1 MTSFKRAANVE
12 INFLNPNP
20 KSLIFNSF
28 LNFYF
33 KLYNI
38 FRISVRFTPYKYL
51 KLVCKYISIL
61 LLITCFYSSTL
72 RAQNTSLNVIGA
84 NDEETKI
91 IETHQYKKTHTDYNS
106 IQNEI
111 DSLQQKIIN
120 SGYIESEINST
131 RKINDSSFQVKFSL
145 NNKYESIDISYDITE
160 IEKDLIKTITEKSS
174 NKQFSVPLNKLE
186 ETLKFI
192 NLQIVNNGFP
202 FTKIKLSELK
212 IKDSKTLT
220 ANLIIVKDEKKRRL
234 DKVVIKGYEKFPKS
248 FLNRFLKIKPEKTFN
263 IESIKRKM
271 DNLNNL
277 RFAEQ
282 TKNPEVLFSKDSTT
296 LYIYLQKSQSN
307 TFDGFLGFSTNE
319 ETNKLDFNGYLNLE
333 LNNNFNYGESF
344 RLMYKSD
351 ESEQK
356 NFEVNLNLP
365 YIFSSP
371 IGTELS
377 LNILKRD
384 STFTTVNQ
392 KASVFYQ
399 INPKNRIYVGIESVE
414 SNNLL
419 DVEINSLSLVSDYKS
434 NLYNI
439 KYTYNNRQNFKT
451 IFQLKSSFNLEY
463 GLGERQ
469 TKNNKEKQNRINLD
483 AFHVFQLNNKNSF
496 YTRITGSLINSSSYL
511 DNELFRFGGINSIRG
526 FQENSIAAN
535 QYIVLNT
542 EYRYQLSKSIYA
554 HSIIDFANFE
564 NRIIETKENLYGF
577 GVGFGILTKAGL
589 LRFNF
594 ANGKTEEQSFKFSNS
609 KIHLSLVSI
618 F

>member
-1 MTSFKRAANVE
+1 M
-12 INFLNPNP
+12 
-20 KSLIFNSF
+20 
-28 LNFYF
+28 
-33 KLYNI
+33 
-38 FRISVRFTPYKYL
+38 
-51 KLVCKYISIL
+51 CKYISIL
-61 LLITCFYSSTL
+61 LLITCFCSSTL
-72 RAQNTSLNVIGA
+72 RAQNTNLNVIGA

-91 IETHQYKKTHTDYNS
+91 IETHEYKKNHTDYNS

-145 NNKYESIDISYDITE
+145 NNKYESIDISYDNTE
-160 IEKDLIKTITEKSS
+160 IEKNLIKTITEKSS

-192 NLQIVNNGFP
+192 NLKIVNNGFP

-220 ANLIIVKDEKKRRL
+220 ANLIIVKDKKKRRL

-399 INPKNRIYVGIESVE
+399 INSKNRIYVGIESVE

>member
-1 MTSFKRAANVE
+1 M
-12 INFLNPNP
+12 
-20 KSLIFNSF
+20 
-28 LNFYF
+28 
-33 KLYNI
+33 
-38 FRISVRFTPYKYL
+38 
-51 KLVCKYISIL
+51 
-61 LLITCFYSSTL
+61 
-72 RAQNTSLNVIGA
+72 RAQNTNLNVIGA

-91 IETHQYKKTHTDYNS
+91 IETHEYKKNHTDYNS

-145 NNKYESIDISYDITE
+145 NNKYESIDISYDNTE
-160 IEKDLIKTITEKSS
+160 IEKNLIKTITEKSS

-220 ANLIIVKDEKKRRL
+220 ANLIIVKDKKKRRL

-399 INPKNRIYVGIESVE
+399 INSKNRIYVGIESVE

>member
-1 MTSFKRAANVE
+1 M
-12 INFLNPNP
+12 
-20 KSLIFNSF
+20 
-28 LNFYF
+28 
-33 KLYNI
+33 
-38 FRISVRFTPYKYL
+38 
-51 KLVCKYISIL
+51 CKYISIL

-399 INPKNRIYVGIESVE
+399 INSKNRIYVGIESVE

>member
-1 MTSFKRAANVE
+1 M
-12 INFLNPNP
+12 
-20 KSLIFNSF
+20 
-28 LNFYF
+28 
-33 KLYNI
+33 
-38 FRISVRFTPYKYL
+38 
-51 KLVCKYISIL
+51 
-61 LLITCFYSSTL
+61 

-91 IETHQYKKTHTDYNS
+91 IETHEYKKTHTDYNS

-271 DNLNNL
+271 DNLSNL

-399 INPKNRIYVGIESVE
+399 INSKNRIYVGIESVE

-496 YTRITGSLINSSSYL
+496 YTRITGSLINSSSYI

>member
-1 MTSFKRAANVE
+1 M
-12 INFLNPNP
+12 
-20 KSLIFNSF
+20 
-28 LNFYF
+28 
-33 KLYNI
+33 
-38 FRISVRFTPYKYL
+38 
-51 KLVCKYISIL
+51 
-61 LLITCFYSSTL
+61 

-91 IETHQYKKTHTDYNS
+91 IETHEYKKTHTDYNS

-234 DKVVIKGYEKFPKS
+234 DKIVIKGYEKFPKS

-263 IESIKRKM
+263 IESIKSKM
-271 DNLNNL
+271 DNLSNL

-399 INPKNRIYVGIESVE
+399 INSKNRIYVGIESVE

>member
-1 MTSFKRAANVE
+1 M
-12 INFLNPNP
+12 
-20 KSLIFNSF
+20 
-28 LNFYF
+28 
-33 KLYNI
+33 
-38 FRISVRFTPYKYL
+38 
-51 KLVCKYISIL
+51 
-61 LLITCFYSSTL
+61 
-72 RAQNTSLNVIGA
+72 RAQNTNLNVIGA

-91 IETHQYKKTHTDYNS
+91 IETHEYKKNHTDYNS

-145 NNKYESIDISYDITE
+145 NNKYESIDISYDNTE
-160 IEKDLIKTITEKSS
+160 IEKNLIKTITEKSS

-192 NLQIVNNGFP
+192 NLKIVNNGFP

-220 ANLIIVKDEKKRRL
+220 ANLIIVKDKKKRRL

-399 INPKNRIYVGIESVE
+399 INSKNRIYVGIESVE

>member
-1 MTSFKRAANVE
+1 M
-12 INFLNPNP
+12 
-20 KSLIFNSF
+20 
-28 LNFYF
+28 
-33 KLYNI
+33 
-38 FRISVRFTPYKYL
+38 
-51 KLVCKYISIL
+51 CKYISIL
-61 LLITCFYSSTL
+61 LLITCFCSSTL
-72 RAQNTSLNVIGA
+72 RAQNTNLDVIGA

-91 IETHQYKKTHTDYNS
+91 IETHEYKKTHNDYNS

-145 NNKYESIDISYDITE
+145 NNKYESIDISYDNTE

-271 DNLNNL
+271 DNLSNL

-344 RLMYKSD
+344 RLIYKSD

-399 INPKNRIYVGIESVE
+399 INSKNRFYVGIESVE

-463 GLGERQ
+463 GLGERK

-496 YTRITGSLINSSSYL
+496 YTRITGSLINSSSYY

-535 QYIVLNT
+535 QYIVFNT

>member
-1 MTSFKRAANVE
+1 M
-12 INFLNPNP
+12 
-20 KSLIFNSF
+20 
-28 LNFYF
+28 
-33 KLYNI
+33 
-38 FRISVRFTPYKYL
+38 
-51 KLVCKYISIL
+51 CKYISIL
-61 LLITCFYSSTL
+61 LLITCFCSSTL
-72 RAQNTSLNVIGA
+72 RAQNTNLNVIGA

-91 IETHQYKKTHTDYNS
+91 IETHEYKKNHTDYNS

-145 NNKYESIDISYDITE
+145 NNKYESIGISYDNTK

-186 ETLKFI
+186 ETLKYI
-192 NLQIVNNGFP
+192 NLQITNNGFP
-202 FTKIKLSELK
+202 FTKIKLSEIK

-271 DNLNNL
+271 NNLSNL

-399 INPKNRIYVGIESVE
+399 INSKNRIYVGIESVE

>member
-1 MTSFKRAANVE
+1 M
-12 INFLNPNP
+12 
-20 KSLIFNSF
+20 
-28 LNFYF
+28 
-33 KLYNI
+33 
-38 FRISVRFTPYKYL
+38 
-51 KLVCKYISIL
+51 CKYISIL
-61 LLITCFYSSTL
+61 LLITCFCSSTL
-72 RAQNTSLNVIGA
+72 RAQNTNLNVIGA

-91 IETHQYKKTHTDYNS
+91 IETHEYKKNHTDYNS

-145 NNKYESIDISYDITE
+145 NNKYESIDISYDNTE
-160 IEKDLIKTITEKSS
+160 IEKDLIKTITENSS

-220 ANLIIVKDEKKRRL
+220 ANIIIIKDEKKRRL

-271 DNLNNL
+271 DNLSNL

-399 INPKNRIYVGIESVE
+399 INSKNRIYVGIESVE

-419 DVEINSLSLVSDYKS
+419 DIEINSLSLVSDYKS

-463 GLGERQ
+463 GLGERK
-469 TKNNKEKQNRINLD
+469 TINNKEKQNRINLD

>member
-1 MTSFKRAANVE
+1 M
-12 INFLNPNP
+12 
-20 KSLIFNSF
+20 
-28 LNFYF
+28 
-33 KLYNI
+33 
-38 FRISVRFTPYKYL
+38 
-51 KLVCKYISIL
+51 CKYISIL

-91 IETHQYKKTHTDYNS
+91 IETHEYKKNHTDYNS

-192 NLQIVNNGFP
+192 NLKIVNNGFP

-399 INPKNRIYVGIESVE
+399 INSKNRIYVGIESVE